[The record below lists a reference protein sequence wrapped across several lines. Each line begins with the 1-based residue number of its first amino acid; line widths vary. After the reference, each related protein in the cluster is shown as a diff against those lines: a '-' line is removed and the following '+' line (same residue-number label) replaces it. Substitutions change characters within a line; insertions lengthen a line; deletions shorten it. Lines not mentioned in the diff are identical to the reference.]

1 MLAMGSI
8 RAFRR
13 CYWGMAVL
21 LLAVWG
27 GGPAV
32 AWTPDPDLLIRYADE
47 LATALIPGPAGDR
60 AVAKWRMPVVVKVRG
75 RTSDGRDG
83 AMADI
88 VGEFAKQLH
97 HPIAMARM
105 GTEDAPRANLEVF
118 LTDDVVAT
126 ARGAAR
132 ATLSRLQEASGGK
145 PPVEDVLTY
154 IGAHRPTCFFHAGI
168 HEGEIVGAAI
178 IADTKVKPLG
188 LRICL
193 AAALTRNLG
202 LFGRPLTVPSIL
214 TQPTQ
219 QVLPNAYEVEV
230 LNMIYDRKIPYGMER
245 EAFVGFVKASY
256 PTY

>member
-1 MLAMGSI
+1 MGSI
-8 RAFRR
+8 RAYRR
-13 CYWGMAVL
+13 CYGGVAAV

-27 GGPAV
+27 SGPAA

-47 LATALIPGPAGDR
+47 LATALVPGKAGDR
-60 AVAKWRMPVVVKVRG
+60 AVAKWRMPVVVGVRG
-75 RTSDGRDG
+75 RTADGWDG

-88 VGEFAKQLH
+88 VNEFAKQLH
-97 HPIAMARM
+97 HPIGMARL
-105 GTEDAPRANLEVF
+105 GAGAEGAPRANLEVF

-132 ATLSRLQEASGGK
+132 ATLSRLQKASGGK

-202 LFGRPLTVPSIL
+202 LFGRPMTVPSIL